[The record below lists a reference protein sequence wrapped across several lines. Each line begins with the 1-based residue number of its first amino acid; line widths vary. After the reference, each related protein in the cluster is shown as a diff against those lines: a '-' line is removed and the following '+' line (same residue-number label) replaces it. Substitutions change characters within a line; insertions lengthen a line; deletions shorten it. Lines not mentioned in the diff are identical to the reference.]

1 MFVCQWNLQTKS
13 STNSQIKFKFKYLSN
28 MFVCQWNLQT
38 KSSTNSQTKIKF
50 KYLIIICLF
59 VSGIFKLSQ
68 EQTHKFKY
76 LINMIN

>member
-1 MFVCQWNLQTKS
+1 MFVCKWNLQTKS
-13 STNSQIKFKFKYLSN
+13 STNSQIKFKFKYLIN

-68 EQTHKFKY
+68 EQTFFPFFAIK
-76 LINMIN
+76 